1 MRRVLVGGA
10 AFAAA
15 CVSVASV
22 PGVAG
27 AAPLP
32 TPGSSLGP
40 ASPPTLPSPPA
51 PTDTES
57 ATGSPSQSPTG
68 EAPTGETPSTGPSG
82 PTRTPAGAPDADPS
96 ATVTGRAVMVTPK
109 LPKSR
114 TLAYGKDAR
123 QRVDVYWQPADPKD
137 KKAKPRPGV
146 LLLHGGYWLEG
157 DKSGFKYFARRLT
170 AQGFTVFAADYR
182 LATTARWPAQ
192 RDDSLAALAY
202 VRKHA
207 KSFNL
212 DPNRIAVLG
221 SSAGGLLATQVGALD
236 EGAERVRGV
245 VALSPVNT
253 PYLAFQDGSGPTAS
267 PSQRKLRGAVTKLV
281 GCVPA
286 GPASSCWSRLDDA
299 NTAQHVSHGDAP
311 MLLFHSSRDFV
322 PVTQST
328 ALAGAMRTAGVQA
341 TVRTVPG
348 TRHGMALMVDPTVY
362 PTLLAW
368 LKARTA

>member
-10 AFAAA
+10 AFAAV
-15 CVSVASV
+15 CVSAASV
-22 PGVAG
+22 PGSAG

-32 TPGSSLGP
+32 TPGSTVGP
-40 ASPPTLPSPPA
+40 ASPPTLPSPTRPDG
-51 PTDTES
+51 TQS
-57 ATGSPSQSPTG
+57 ATGTPSGSPTG
-68 EAPTGETPSTGPSG
+68 APSTGPSG
-82 PTRTPAGAPDADPS
+82 PTTPSTTPDADPS
-96 ATVTGRAVMVTPK
+96 ANVTGKAVMVTPK
-109 LPKSR
+109 LPK
-114 TLAYGKDAR
+114 THTFAYGKDAR
-123 QRVDVYWQPADPKD
+123 QRVDVYWQPANPKD

-157 DKSGFKYFARRLT
+157 DKSGWKYFARRLT
-170 AQGFTVFAADYR
+170 AQGFTVIAPNYR

-192 RDDSLAALAY
+192 RDDSVAALEY

-207 KSFNL
+207 KSVNL
-212 DPNRIAVLG
+212 DPKRIAVVG
-221 SSAGGLLATQVGALD
+221 SSAGGLLATQVGTLG

-253 PYLAFQDGSGPTAS
+253 PYLAYQDGGNPDATAA
-267 PSQRKLRGAVTKLV
+267 QRKLRGAVAKLV

-286 GPASSCWSRLDDA
+286 GPVPGCWDRLDDA
-299 NTAQHVSHGDAP
+299 NAAAHVSRGDAP

-322 PVTQST
+322 PVTHST
-328 ALAGAMRTAGVQA
+328 ALAGALRVAGVPA

-348 TRHGMALMVDPTVY
+348 AMHGMGLMVDPTVY
-362 PTLLAW
+362 PALLSW